1 MKAVHVISD
10 SDAPVMLGAGLYLV
24 KAYLTAWKIVM
35 EQKGGVGCS
44 CGLRIWPSRK
54 MRGPFRTRPAPS
66 RAKSFLFKEISMQ
79 KKLLVFLVLLLI
91 LPVACMARDFD
102 GFRAD
107 VPPGWEVME
116 EKGAMVGFASPDREA
131 IVTVTVASAQD
142 VDPAAFAAE
151 MARGLGGS
159 DIMEKDGVYSFA
171 FGDNGVTVVHV
182 AGTDLRVISI
192 IGGHPALE
200 GLIDSIEWR

>member
-66 RAKSFLFKEISMQ
+66 RAKSFLFKRDIDAE
-79 KKLLVFLVLLLI
+79 KT
-91 LPVACMARDFD
+91 ACF
-102 GFRAD
+102 
-107 VPPGWEVME
+107 
-116 EKGAMVGFASPDREA
+116 SC
-131 IVTVTVASAQD
+131 
-142 VDPAAFAAE
+142 PAADPSCGLYGQRFRRLPCRCAPGMGGHGGKGRHGGVRIARQGSHCDRD
-151 MARGLGGS
+151 RGLSPGCRSGSLRCRDGPGPGGGAIS
-159 DIMEKDGVYSFA
+159 WKKMVSTASHSGIMV
-171 FGDNGVTVVHV
+171 
-182 AGTDLRVISI
+182 
-192 IGGHPALE
+192 
-200 GLIDSIEWR
+200 